1 MTISYIFC
9 IIKMVN
15 DMKNNRLGFTLVELL
30 ATIVLLGIVTGITGY
45 AITNL
50 IKSSKEKDYELLV
63 GEIKDAIEIYYEEC
77 KYSKTSSL
85 DNCPS
90 IESDGYYKITLGTL
104 VEYGFL
110 KGNATDNSNGNSTL
124 VNPKDNENIASCE
137 VEYKYND
144 GNMDI
149 SFISSSNISCPSN

>member
-63 GEIKDAIEIYYEEC
+63 SEIKDAIEIYYEEC
-77 KYSKTSSL
+77 KYSKTDIIS
-85 DNCPS
+85 CPTPTKVN
-90 IESDGYYKITLGTL
+90 GYDSYEITLSTL
-104 VEYGFL
+104 VNYGFL
-110 KGNATDNSNGNSTL
+110 KGNATDSNGDATL
-124 VNPKDNENIASCE
+124 VNPKDNVNIANCGIRYMYINGEFDYDPST
-137 VEYKYND
+137 D
-144 GNMDI
+144 G
-149 SFISSSNISCPSN
+149 SCPYVR

>member
-15 DMKNNRLGFTLVELL
+15 DMKNNRLGFTLIELL

-45 AITNL
+45 AITTL
-50 IKSSKEKDYELLV
+50 ITNSKEKNYELLV
-63 GEIKDAIEIYYEEC
+63 GEIKDSIEIYYQEC

-104 VEYGFL
+104 VKYGFL
-110 KGNATDNSNGNSTL
+110 KGNATDSNGDSTL
-124 VNPKDNENIASCE
+124 VNSKDNINIALCE
-137 VEYKYND
+137 VKYKYND

-149 SFISSSNISCPSN
+149 SFISSSNTSCPSN